1 MLHFLTAG
9 ESHGPA
15 LTGIIEGLPAGLP
28 LDADA
33 INGELRR
40 RQAGYGR
47 GGRMQIE
54 RDRAEILA
62 GMDKGLTTGAPLA
75 LRIENRD
82 WANWKDRPLPPHTVP
97 RPGHA
102 DLAGALKYGVQDLR
116 IISERA
122 SARETAM
129 RVAIGAVARTLLG
142 EFGIRVGG
150 LVNEIGGVAAELPD
164 LPLTRLFELAEASD
178 VRCPDSTASQ
188 AMRER
193 IDQAREQGD
202 TLGGIFTVAAL
213 DVPVGLGSHVHWDRR
228 LDGRLAQALM
238 SIPGVKGVEIGEG
251 FGSTRLTGTQVHD
264 EIFYREGR
272 IARSTNRAGGLE
284 GGITNGE
291 PVVVRAAMKPIPTT
305 LTPLRTVDLASGKPA
320 QTEYQRSD
328 ICAVPAASV
337 VGEAML
343 AWVLADALVEKL
355 GGDSLAEMKVRAEAQ
370 WPGQT

>member
-1 MLHFLTAG
+1 MLRFLTAG

-28 LDADA
+28 LNVEA
-33 INGELRR
+33 INRELHR

-54 RDRAEILA
+54 RDQVEILA
-62 GMDKGLTTGAPLA
+62 GMDKGATTGAPLA

-82 WANWKDRPLPPHTVP
+82 WVNWRDKELPPQTIP

-102 DLAGALKYGVQDLR
+102 DLAGAMKYGVQDLR

-129 RVAIGAVARTLLG
+129 RTGIGAVAKALLG
-142 EFGIRVGG
+142 EFGIHLGG
-150 LVNEIGGVAAELPD
+150 FMNEIGGVQGEVPD
-164 LPLTRLFELAEASD
+164 LPLTRLFELAEGSE
-178 VRCPDSTASQ
+178 VRCPDPAASQ
-188 AMRER
+188 AMKER
-193 IDQAREQGD
+193 IDQARLEGD
-202 TLGGIFTVAAL
+202 SLGGIFTVAAIA
-213 DVPVGLGSHVHWDRR
+213 VPVGLGSHVHWDRR

-238 SIPGVKGVEIGEG
+238 SIPGVKGVEIGAG
-251 FGSTRLTGTQVHD
+251 FRTACLTGTQVQD
-264 EIFYREGR
+264 EISYREGKVVR
-272 IARSTNRAGGLE
+272 ASNRAGGLE

-305 LTPLRTVDLASGKPA
+305 LTPLRTVDLATGKPA
-320 QTEYQRSD
+320 RTQYQRSD
-328 ICAVPAASV
+328 ICAVPAACV

-355 GGDSLAEMKVRAEAQ
+355 GGDSLAEMRARAEAL
-370 WPGQT
+370 WGSQT

>member
-1 MLHFLTAG
+1 MLRFLTAG

-33 INGELRR
+33 IDRELRR

-54 RDRAEILA
+54 RDRVEILA
-62 GMDKGLTTGAPLA
+62 GVDKGLTTGAPLA

-82 WANWKDRPLPPHTVP
+82 WANWKDRELSPQTIP

-129 RVAIGAVARTLLG
+129 RAGIGAVARALLAK
-142 EFGIRVGG
+142 FGIRVGG
-150 LVNEIGGVAAELPD
+150 FVNEIGGVVGKLPD
-164 LPLTRLFELAEASD
+164 LPLAELFELAEGSD
-178 VRCPDSTASQ
+178 VRCPDPAASE

-193 IDQAREQGD
+193 IDQARERGD
-202 TLGGIFTVAAL
+202 SLGGIFTVAAL
-213 DVPVGLGSHVHWDRR
+213 DVSVGLGSHVHWDRR

-238 SIPGVKGVEIGEG
+238 SIPGVKGVEVGEG
-251 FGSTRLTGTQVHD
+251 FRNARLPGTQVHD
-264 EIFYREGR
+264 EIFYRVGR
-272 IARSTNRAGGLE
+272 IARSTNRAGGVE

-291 PVVVRAAMKPIPTT
+291 PVVARAAMKPIPTT
-305 LTPLRTVDLASGKPA
+305 LSPLRTVDLVSGKPA
-320 QTEYQRSD
+320 QTQYQRSD

-343 AWVLADALVEKL
+343 AWVLADALAEKL
-355 GGDSLAEMKVRAEAQ
+355 GGDSLAEMKARAEAL
-370 WPGQT
+370 WGSRT